1 MMEKRA
7 SARRTGA
14 FSAEQ
19 KEQIEK
25 MLEEFPLML
34 DQNQRIRKQLKD
46 LNINQLKENVHEIKS
61 SRESGFGLDPKFQE
75 DFAKNQELV
84 TQLDQK
90 YHLLNENF
98 AAFVSS

>member
-25 MLEEFPLML
+25 MLEEFPLIM
-34 DQNQRIRKQLKD
+34 DQNKRIRK
-46 LNINQLKENVHEIKS
+46 
-61 SRESGFGLDPKFQE
+61 
-75 DFAKNQELV
+75 
-84 TQLDQK
+84 
-90 YHLLNENF
+90 
-98 AAFVSS
+98 